1 MNTIDSLAG
10 GDVTK
15 YELIMEQPYSS
26 CFIKMKMNLVTN
38 QFNKRYSEELRNT

>member
-15 YELIMEQPYSS
+15 YELIMEQPYST
-26 CFIKMKMNLVTN
+26 CFIKMKMNLVSY
-38 QFNKRYSEELRNT
+38 QFNKRYSEILRES